1 MKIKFRQVVSYSSF
15 QQLDLIMNIISL
27 KSFCSIFTI
36 AILGIIAWRLPVQA
50 NAVKSNSAIAPNQ
63 PDFTDPIAQADGDI
77 DVQPGRTTRSGSSYF
92 GIGGNIGLGGNTGV
106 GDEAFTVIS
115 KIGLTRSFSVRPSA
129 LINDEEV
136 FMIPLTIDF
145 NGNELPLTKVDVSPY
160 LGGGLAIST
169 EDDNTIGGLVTGGLD
184 IPLTS
189 QFTANTSINV
199 GFFDDTDVGLQLGV
213 GLNF

>member
-1 MKIKFRQVVSYSSF
+1 
-15 QQLDLIMNIISL
+15 MNIISL
-27 KSFCSIFTI
+27 KSFCPTFAI
-36 AILGIIAWRLPVQA
+36 AILGIIAWGLPVQA
-50 NAVKSNSAIAPNQ
+50 NAKKSDLAIAPNQ
-63 PDFTDPIAQADGDI
+63 PASTAPIAQTDTDI

-92 GIGGNIGLGGNTGV
+92 GLGGNIGLSGDTGV
-106 GDEAFTVIS
+106 GDEAFAVIS
-115 KIGLTRSFSVRPSA
+115 KIGLTRSFSARPGA

-145 NGNELPLTKVDVSPY
+145 NGNELPLTEVNVSPY

-169 EDDNTIGGLVTGGLD
+169 EDDNTIGGLITGGLD

-199 GFFDDTDVGLQLGV
+199 GFFDDTDVGLQLGA
-213 GLNF
+213 GWNF